1 MCTDNRQ
8 DPEVVTRHVCQL
20 TKAAGHCPSQ
30 AAMVFIKAI
39 ATVCRE
45 AEARGDKVELD
56 FFRDRVGTALE
67 EMRLAIAS
75 GDVEKAT
82 TAFSLADDAPQR
94 VM

>member
-20 TKAAGHCPSQ
+20 TRAAGHCPSQ
-30 AAMVFIKAI
+30 AAMVFIRAI

-45 AEARGDKVELD
+45 AERRNDAHELE
-56 FFRDRVGTALE
+56 FFRVRVGLALE
-67 EMRLAIAS
+67 EIRLAIAS
-75 GDVEKAT
+75 GDVDKAT
-82 TAFSLADDAPQR
+82 HAFSLADESQR